1 MAQILVTVNE
11 DIATQSIRKAIE
23 MIKGVV
29 STTIYKQ
36 GEKEMTKRQQELYVK
51 ESLTRAWKE
60 MKTAQDSNIPL
71 QSLDDFLT
79 EI

>member
-60 MKTAQDSNIPL
+60 MKTAQDSNTPS

>member
-11 DIATQSIRKAIE
+11 DITTQSIRKAIE

-29 STTIYKQ
+29 STSIYKTS
-36 GEKEMTKRQQELYVK
+36 EKRMTKKQQELYVK
-51 ESLTRAWKE
+51 ESLTRAWE
-60 MKTAQDSNIPL
+60 EVKTAEASNRQL
-71 QSLDDFLT
+71 QPLDDFLN

>member
-60 MKTAQDSNIPL
+60 MKTAQDSNTPL
-71 QSLDDFLT
+71 QSLDDFLN

>member
-36 GEKEMTKRQQELYVK
+36 GEKEMTTRQQELYVK

-60 MKTAQDSNIPL
+60 MKTAQDSNTPL

>member
-29 STTIYKQ
+29 STSIYKNT
-36 GEKEMTKRQQELYVK
+36 EKEMTQQQQELYVK
-51 ESLTRAWKE
+51 ESLTRAWEE
-60 MKTAQDSNIPL
+60 MKTAQTTNQKL
-71 QSLDDFLT
+71 QSLDDFLN

>member
-36 GEKEMTKRQQELYVK
+36 GEKEMTKRQQEDYVK

-60 MKTAQDSNIPL
+60 MKTAQDSNTPL
-71 QSLDDFLT
+71 QSLDDFLN

>member
-11 DIATQSIRKAIE
+11 DITTQSIQKAIE

-29 STTIYKQ
+29 STSIYKTS
-36 GEKEMTKRQQELYVK
+36 EKGMTKKQQELYVK
-51 ESLTRAWKE
+51 ESLTRAWE
-60 MKTAQDSNIPL
+60 EVKTAEASNRQL
-71 QSLDDFLT
+71 QPLDDFLN

>member
-11 DIATQSIRKAIE
+11 DITTQSIRKAIE

-29 STTIYKQ
+29 STSIYKTS
-36 GEKEMTKRQQELYVK
+36 EKGMTKKQQELYVK
-51 ESLTRAWKE
+51 ESLTRAGE
-60 MKTAQDSNIPL
+60 EVKTAEASNRQL
-71 QSLDDFLT
+71 QPLDDFLN

>member
-36 GEKEMTKRQQELYVK
+36 GEKEMTKRQQEILAAGK
-51 ESLTRAWKE
+51 ELLEPIFMSQLPELLKNYKE
-60 MKTAQDSNIPL
+60 REK
-71 QSLDDFLT
+71 